1 MTSEGRTH
9 SPDEHV
15 WQPNG
20 FDAEECSCGATRLA
34 DGTVVEWQ
42 PGGAPTP
49 EQAYAEGRS
58 SSPEQGPSDERVQSD
73 DEWAVC
79 FPDCA
84 FRRPDGSE
92 CDDCRAAAAD
102 GDAAMQALDAGH
114 EEFPHDE

>member
-1 MTSEGRTH
+1 VADTGRTH

-49 EQAYAEGRS
+49 EQAYAEGR
-58 SSPEQGPSDERVQSD
+58 VQSRR
-73 DEWAVC
+73 
-79 FPDCA
+79 FPKVK
-84 FRRPDGSE
+84 GG
-92 CDDCRAAAAD
+92 CRVRSCVRMAHTCPSRWHRLLNIGVRHVA
-102 GDAAMQALDAGH
+102 
-114 EEFPHDE
+114 